1 MAVISNTA
9 QGLGQPARGT
19 CLSSLGTTAVALAYS
34 NGLTTTY
41 NSLVVPSFGT
51 HVALSVYAAA
61 ADLDKPTATLWLKVP
76 TEASNPNRN
85 WPIDLIAGTG
95 MGPGDRELWFPET
108 GVSLNAP
115 NQRFQGDGAYTGEP
129 VLVPLQGADEITCT
143 SIDLPSNSVLVA
155 RFVSA

>member
-9 QGLGQPARGT
+9 QGLGQPSRGT
-19 CLSSLGTTAVALAYS
+19 CLSSLGTTAVALAYKQ
-34 NGLTTTY
+34 GLNITY
-41 NSLVVPSFGT
+41 NSLLVPSFGT
-51 HVALSVYAAA
+51 HVALSVFAATTSSA
-61 ADLDKPTATLWLKVP
+61 KPTANLWLKIP

-85 WPIDLIAGTG
+85 WPIDLVAGTG

-115 NQRFQGDGAYTGEP
+115 NQRFGNTGAYTGEP
-129 VLVPLQGADEITCT
+129 LLVSLQGADEITCT
-143 SIDLPSNSVLVA
+143 LIDLPANSVLVA